1 MMFPSNLGQENSSS
15 WITWAFKV
23 KVRVNIGKDLSHLF
37 ISLCI
42 CRSVVSDL

>member
-1 MMFPSNLGQENSSS
+1 MFPGNLSQEKSSS

-42 CRSVVSDL
+42 SRSAVNDL